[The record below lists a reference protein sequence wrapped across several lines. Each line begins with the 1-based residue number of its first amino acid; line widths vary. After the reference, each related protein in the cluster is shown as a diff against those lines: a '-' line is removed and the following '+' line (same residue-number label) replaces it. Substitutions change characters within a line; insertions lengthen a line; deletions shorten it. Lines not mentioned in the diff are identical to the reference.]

1 MLKFGGQIAGHFP
14 EFGRQIFLKAL
25 LKILS
30 QNLRSSG
37 NSTLILKISWKNIET
52 LLSSIVL
59 SEISFAN
66 IANWDMGDF
75 VHFLPLF
82 EHRIHS

>member
-1 MLKFGGQIAGHFP
+1 MQNL
-14 EFGRQIFLKAL
+14 EFGRHFFLKAL

-30 QNLRSSG
+30 QNLRSKCD
-37 NSTLILKISWKNIET
+37 STLILKISYKNIET

-75 VHFLPLF
+75 VHFVHFLRLF